1 MTRTVDTLQ
10 STVVNSLMATLT
22 SDFWPVG
29 TVNCPTLTS
38 ASSPAR
44 FQISPSGAVSV
55 IDLAIDMTV
64 GRGIYLDTTYLV
76 G

>member
-1 MTRTVDTLQ
+1 
-10 STVVNSLMATLT
+10 MATLT

-38 ASSPAR
+38 ACSPAR

-64 GRGIYLDTTYLV
+64 GRGIYLDTTYLR